1 MTKKDITKQVML
13 SLTAAVFVFGGV
25 VGSVWQLLKID
36 FNSFDFNGFDVKL
49 FLLFIFMMFASKFLI
64 EAAHNI
70 VPSKLSTM
78 AGEQFEQCIASTLR
92 RDGHFVKLTPKS
104 GDYGVDIIMDNHVAI
119 QCKRYSGNVGLKA
132 VQEVYAGMRHY
143 GCERAIVATNSKFT
157 KSAIQLANELG
168 VTLWDGR
175 AVQKMM

>member
-1 MTKKDITKQVML
+1 MTKKDITKQTIL

-25 VGSVWQLLKID
+25 FGFVWQVTEID
-36 FNSFDFNGFDVKL
+36 FDSFDFGKFNVKL
-49 FLLFIFMMFASKFLI
+49 FSLFVFMMFVGGTLI
-64 EAAHNI
+64 KAGHN
-70 VPSKLSTM
+70 VAPSKLSAMT
-78 AGEQFEQCIASTLR
+78 GEQFEQCIASMLR